1 MGLLEKV
8 TGKKRPAYYTY
19 KVMREKLRDFQV
31 GNVADLSI
39 DHIRI
44 FEFLTPKGNV
54 YVAWDRDGTDAPRPT
69 NLSPILGNR
78 EVTVTPIVTELNPDN
93 SPVVPE
99 AKVFPATAVPLSIT
113 PVFIE

>member
-44 FEFLTPKGNV
+44 FKFITPKGTV
-54 YVAWDRDGTDAPRPT
+54 YVAWDADGGQDTSITD
-69 NLSPILGNR
+69 LSAVFGNR
-78 EVTVTPIVTELNPDN
+78 KVMATQIVTELNAN
-93 SPVVPE
+93 GSPVVPE
-99 AKVFPATAVPLSIT
+99 VKVFPTTAIPLSIT

>member
-8 TGKKRPAYYTY
+8 TGEKRPAYHTY
-19 KVMREKLRDFQV
+19 KVMREKLRDFEI

-44 FEFLTPKGNV
+44 FQFITPKGTI
-54 YVAWDRDGTDAPRPT
+54 YVAWDADGWQDTSITD
-69 NLSPILGNR
+69 LSAVFGNR
-78 EVTVTPIVTELNPDN
+78 KVMVTQIFTELNPDD
-93 SPVVPE
+93 SPIVPE
-99 AKVFPATAVPLSIT
+99 AKVFSATAVPLSIT

>member
-8 TGKKRPAYYTY
+8 TGEKRPAYHTY

-44 FEFLTPKGNV
+44 FKFITPKGNV
-54 YVAWDRDGTDAPRPT
+54 YVAWDADGGQDTSITD
-69 NLSPILGNR
+69 LSAVFGNR
-78 EVTVTPIVTELNPDN
+78 KVMVTQIVTELNPDN

-99 AKVFPATAVPLSIT
+99 AMRVSTTAIPLSII